1 MDIELV
7 VDITGWAGAGCL
19 LAAYWLVSN
28 GRLTGRS
35 WAYQLLNISGAI
47 LLSVNSGYYGA
58 FPSVGLNI
66 VWISVGLYTLYALH
80 NATNAPVDRG
90 H

>member
-1 MDIELV
+1 MSTSLIVDV
-7 VDITGWAGAGCL
+7 VGWAGAGCL
-19 LAAYWLVSN
+19 LFAYWLVSS
-28 GRLTGRS
+28 GRVPGRS
-35 WAYQLLNISGAI
+35 WRYQVLNITGAV

-66 VWISVGLYTLYALH
+66 VWIAVGVQTLYSLRSPAR
-80 NATNAPVDRG
+80 APVDRG

>member
-1 MDIELV
+1 MSVELIVDV
-7 VDITGWAGAGCL
+7 VGWAGAGCL
-19 LAAYWLVSN
+19 LGAYWLVSS
-28 GRLTGRS
+28 GRVAGRS
-35 WAYQLLNISGAI
+35 WTYQSLNITGAV

-66 VWISVGLYTLYALH
+66 VWIAVGLHTLYALRSPPSL
-80 NATNAPVDRG
+80 PVDRG

>member
-1 MDIELV
+1 MDIELI

-19 LAAYWLVSN
+19 LAAYWLVSG
-28 GRLTGRS
+28 GRLAGRS
-35 WAYQLLNISGAI
+35 WGYQSLNIAGAV

-66 VWISVGLYTLYALH
+66 VWISVGLYTLYALRSG
-80 NATNAPVDRG
+80 ADAPVDRG